1 MPFIFK
7 LVANLLPELDDS
19 HVYSQQ
25 DVVNRAND
33 EFHAN
38 FYNFINSHTITMH
51 FNPHSEWDLCFRL

>member
-1 MPFIFK
+1 M
-7 LVANLLPELDDS
+7 PELDDS

-25 DVVNRAND
+25 DVGNRAND

-51 FNPHSEWDLCFRL
+51 FNSHSEWDLCLRL